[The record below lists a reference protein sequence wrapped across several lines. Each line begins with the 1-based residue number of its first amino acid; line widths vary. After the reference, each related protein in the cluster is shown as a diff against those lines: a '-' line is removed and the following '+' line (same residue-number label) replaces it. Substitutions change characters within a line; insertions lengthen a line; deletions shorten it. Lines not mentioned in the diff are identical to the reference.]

1 MMAEAE
7 HVDVAGAFVPSQVQF
22 GTWKALEILWGH
34 HSLTPCL
41 RTISGT
47 MTVSIVRRRLLYGI
61 SLAVENLE
69 KQRINT
75 SVVQQHPRLGFLNPS
90 TALRIMN
97 KEPEWL

>member
-1 MMAEAE
+1 
-7 HVDVAGAFVPSQVQF
+7 
-22 GTWKALEILWGH
+22 
-34 HSLTPCL
+34 
-41 RTISGT
+41 

-75 SVVQQHPRLGFLNPS
+75 SVVQQHPRLGLLNPS